1 MAAAISRAR
10 PRRSACGTTSLT
22 RPAVSAWSAGRKS
35 PVKLIWRAR
44 DRPTAS
50 GSRTD
55 RPQPGSTPT
64 RAWVSAKTARS
75 EQMTMSQLSTS
86 SSPPVTAAPF
96 TAAITGLLTG
106 AHGPVPPDAAP
117 RRTDACWP
125 ISFRSTPAQKA
136 GSVPV
141 RMTDR
146 TSSSASTVAIAP
158 PSRVSSSPLIALRDA
173 GRLSVIVAIAPST
186 SSNTTASVMRALL
199 EGGVGVRV
207 AVARQ
212 AEDPLA
218 DDVALDLAGAPGDAQ
233 DLAGQERLGSRG
245 RVPVGRVPGDRV
257 AGLGLGGEQAEGH
270 LELGVGEL
278 ADRPLGPWF

>member
-1 MAAAISRAR
+1 
-10 PRRSACGTTSLT
+10 
-22 RPAVSAWSAGRKS
+22 
-35 PVKLIWRAR
+35 
-44 DRPTAS
+44 
-50 GSRTD
+50 
-55 RPQPGSTPT
+55 
-64 RAWVSAKTARS
+64 
-75 EQMTMSQLSTS
+75 MTMSQLSTS

-117 RRTDACWP
+117 RRTDPCWP

-141 RMTDR
+141 RITAR
-146 TSSSASTVAIAP
+146 TSSSASTVAIAT

-173 GRLSVIVAIAPST
+173 GRLSVIVATALST
-186 SSNTTASVMRALL
+186 SSRTTGSVMGPLL
-199 EGGVGVRV
+199 KRSVGVRV

-218 DDVALDLAGAPGDAQ
+218 DDVALDFAGASGDAQ
-233 DLAGQERLGSRG
+233 DLAGQERVDGRG
-245 RVPVGRVPGDRV
+245 RVLVRCVPGDRV
-257 AGLGLGGEQAEGH
+257 AGLGLGGEQPEGH

-278 ADRPLGPWF
+278 ADRALGPWF